1 MSPLLKRFYE
11 DCLVPEII
19 DSRAARNMPIREPQY
34 VIEAQAA
41 RKNERIKVESVIEST
56 TTFAIP
62 EMEQD
67 DDCIITD
74 YSKRDLNED
83 DIKRQ
88 KKYFIDSKTILQI
101 WISLAL
107 LAPKSTKVSTKT
119 DGRRRMWKP
128 TISESRDGILV
139 HCKIFGDIEQ
149 MCINKQNKM
158 SQINLTMQPFVIV
171 VGPEVTTIEKVYLRI
186 DKIMYEMPSV
196 LKAIDV
202 LFKIFITFNACYPK
216 ECENFWYLIQWDV
229 YEIRTASDQKI
240 PFVCSILHDL
250 KQG

>member
-1 MSPLLKRFYE
+1 MNDCENKLFKNINDIIKRWSILTSNFGYELIERDFERKYPQCRDKLIVSRNWHFEKLYKLLKKNLSTGDR
-11 DCLVPEII
+11 LNEILMK
-19 DSRAARNMPIREPQY
+19 SQ
-34 VIEAQAA
+34 
-41 RKNERIKVESVIEST
+41 SL
-56 TTFAIP
+56 
-62 EMEQD
+62 
-67 DDCIITD
+67 
-74 YSKRDLNED
+74 DLN
-83 DIKRQ
+83 
-88 KKYFIDSKTILQI
+88 SKTILQI

-119 DGRRRMWKP
+119 DGGRRRVWKP
-128 TISESRDGILV
+128 TIAESRDGILV

-158 SQINLTMQPFVIV
+158 SQMNLTMQPFVIV
-171 VGPEVTTIEKVYLRI
+171 VGPEVTSIEKVYLRI

-240 PFVCSILHDL
+240 PFVCNILHDL